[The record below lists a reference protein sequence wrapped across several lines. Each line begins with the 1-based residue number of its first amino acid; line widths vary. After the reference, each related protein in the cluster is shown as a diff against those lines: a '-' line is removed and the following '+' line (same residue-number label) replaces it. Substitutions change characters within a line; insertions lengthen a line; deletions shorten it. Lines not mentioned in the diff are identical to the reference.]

1 MNLTRQAKQFV
12 VALTVGLTALTPT
25 WAQNMV
31 SIKGSSVNM
40 RASPSA
46 QADVLWELEK
56 GYPLKVIKR
65 QGNWLQ
71 VQDFENDRGWV
82 VRSLTANAP
91 HHIVTAKVANLRQ
104 GPGLNHAVVGRA
116 ESMELLRTLGKKPS
130 WVHVERTTGETGWVS
145 QNLLW
150 GW

>member
-1 MNLTRQAKQFV
+1 MNLTLQAKHFV
-12 VALTVGLTALTPT
+12 VAITVGLTTLAPT

-40 RASPSA
+40 RASPSI
-46 QADVLWELEK
+46 QSDVLWELEK

-65 QGNWLQ
+65 HGQWLQ
-71 VQDFENDRGWV
+71 VQDFENDRRW
-82 VRSLTANAP
+82 
-91 HHIVTAKVANLRQ
+91 
-104 GPGLNHAVVGRA
+104 VVGRA

-130 WVHVERTTGETGWVS
+130 WIQVQRATGETGWIS
-145 QNLLW
+145 KNLLW